1 MLRRLLKGRP
11 VVRPWRAAELL
22 YLGAQRASSRSLP
35 LIRVRD
41 RMPADNPCL
50 THGLKA
56 AGQAV
61 SEAGYRLKWA
71 HDPPPGARRQRPA
84 RPPRVLRYTS
94 DGKIFSERDIP
105 RGTRTSRLTHAP
117 LGRAGPTKDTTAVF
131 SALISQVVQDLR
143 TRYDSHAIRRI
154 MLVRFHAP
162 LAVLAANE
170 HEHGN
175 SQ

>member
-71 HDPPPGARRQRPA
+71 HDPPPGGSGR
-84 RPPRVLRYTS
+84 RVLHVCS
-94 DGKIFSERDIP
+94 GIP
-105 RGTRTSRLTHAP
+105 QTVR
-117 LGRAGPTKDTTAVF
+117 F
-131 SALISQVVQDLR
+131 SANVTYHVVRAHHVSHMHRWAEPVQPR
-143 TRYDSHAIRRI
+143 TRQQS
-154 MLVRFHAP
+154 
-162 LAVLAANE
+162 
-170 HEHGN
+170 
-175 SQ
+175 SQH